1 MKWHIAAFY
10 NFISALTAFIGMFIG
25 VAVGNT
31 SLVALDWILVA
42 VAGIFLYVA
51 LVDMVSVCQHLFS
64 YMCVLWHIDCCW
76 GRGGDG
82 LPMMVVQ
89 MNGFQGLLPHC
100 HYSTNSK

>member
-1 MKWHIAAFY
+1 MRLPFSVRDFAILISTGMKWYTALFY

-51 LVDMVSVCQHLFS
+51 LVDMVSVHRL
-64 YMCVLWHIDCCW
+64 
-76 GRGGDG
+76 G
-82 LPMMVVQ
+82 
-89 MNGFQGLLPHC
+89 
-100 HYSTNSK
+100 